1 MRGKRSPALRFVHHQ
16 IVLPALLSSREIRR
30 ARPRARADKA
40 VTVLAALAFI
50 VCAARPAAVSAQ
62 TAPQPGLTIVH
73 TALTQFSLGATV
85 EIRAEAAGEPDGVN
99 FFFRVPGIEGFQA
112 RPLEKAGEGVYV
124 LAFDTSTLPAAA
136 FDYYLE
142 AWKGEVKTQSP
153 SGAPERVYSA
163 AGQGEVPP
171 AIPQDIPTPQA
182 EEAKFKL
189 PLNVTANGLGLISE
203 KIEKEGVADSQGN
216 GNLRVAL
223 QARPS
228 SLWGMNLDSNFA
240 LTTVPQPGYK
250 NLNLSNMML
259 TVTRGF
265 HSLRAGDLN
274 LNESE
279 FTLYGLG
286 RRGFDYTYDNQR
298 LYIRG
303 FTAST
308 QQVVGFAGFGFPG
321 PETRVYGGAAGL
333 KILNDALGFKVV
345 FVGGKD
351 DPHRAANAGAP
362 GTTTA
367 REGTVVAVSEETH
380 LFQQALNFRAEFAAS
395 HYDPNLDDE
404 RLKFQDIAYQVGGDA
419 RLGAFTFGARY
430 RYIGRDFNSIGLAY
444 IASDRK
450 GLEATVGFLKGFV
463 SLQGIYS
470 RDKDN
475 VKNDAALPTTK
486 NGNAQ
491 LMLTLNLSTKL
502 VFTGGY
508 RRSDQATVQAGPV
521 SFDQDGLTHEYTGGL
536 SWMPSPSLAL
546 NCTVVD
552 SQISSQANPG
562 MNTQALTI
570 NAGGNLQAGERLI
583 FSPAVSWSRSTLSAS
598 AATTRSGN
606 ATLTME
612 YFFIRRFLSLAFY
625 GTGSRME
632 IPGAGRMD
640 LLDLTGA
647 LNVQA
652 GTLVK
657 IAALT
662 LSLRGN
668 YNRQKSTVLDV
679 TDVRVFVQ
687 GDLSF

>member
-1 MRGKRSPALRFVHHQ
+1 MLGVAGPAPL
-16 IVLPALLSSREIRR
+16 I
-30 ARPRARADKA
+30 
-40 VTVLAALAFI
+40 
-50 VCAARPAAVSAQ
+50 AQ
-62 TAPQPGLTIVH
+62 TAQAEPQAAPTAAITIVH
-73 TALTQFSLGATV
+73 APLTQFPLGATV
-85 EIRAEAAGEPDGVN
+85 EIRAEVSGEADGVN
-99 FFFRVPGIEGFQA
+99 FFFRVPGIEGFQV
-112 RPLEKAGEGVYV
+112 RPMEKTGEGAYV

-142 AWKGEVKTQSP
+142 AWKGEVKSQSP
-153 SGAPERVYSA
+153 PGAPEQVYSA

-189 PLNVTANGLGLISE
+189 PINVTANGVGLISE
-203 KIEKEGVADSQGN
+203 KIEKEGIADSQGN

-228 SLWGMNLDSNFA
+228 SLWATNLESNFA
-240 LTTVPQPGYK
+240 LTTIPQPGYN

-259 TVTRGF
+259 TVSRGF
-265 HSLRAGDLN
+265 STLRAGDLN

-286 RRGFDYTYDNQR
+286 RRGFDYAYDNQKY
-298 LYIRG
+298 YIRG

-308 QQVVGFAGFGFPG
+308 QQVAGFAGFGFPG
-321 PETRVYGGAAGL
+321 PETRVYGGAAGFR
-333 KILNDALGFKVV
+333 ILNDALGFKVV

-351 DPHRAANAGAP
+351 NPHQATSAGAP
-362 GTTTA
+362 ESYSA
-367 REGTVVAVSEETH
+367 REGTVLAVSEETH
-380 LFQQALNFRAEFAAS
+380 LFQQALNFRAEFASS
-395 HYDPNLDDE
+395 HYDPNLNDE
-404 RLKFQDIAYQVGGDA
+404 SIRFGDIAYQFGGDA
-419 RLGAFTFGARY
+419 RWGAFTVGARY

-450 GLEATVGFLKGFV
+450 GVEATAGFMKGFI
-463 SLQGIYS
+463 SLQGVYS
-470 RDKDN
+470 RDQDN
-475 VKNDAALPTTK
+475 VKNDSARPTTT

-491 LMLTLNLSTKL
+491 LMITLNLSTKL
-502 VFTGGY
+502 VFSGGY
-508 RRSDQATVQAGPV
+508 RRSDQATVQLGVAA
-521 SFDQDGLTHEYTGGL
+521 FNQDGLTNEYTGGL
-536 SWMPSPSLAL
+536 SWMPSPSLAF
-546 NCTVVD
+546 NGTVVA
-552 SQISSQANPG
+552 SRISSQANPG
-562 MNTQALTI
+562 MNTRALTI
-570 NAGGNLQAGERLI
+570 NAGGSLQAGERLM
-583 FSPAVSWSRSTLSAS
+583 FSPAVSWSRSTLSAGDV
-598 AATTRSGN
+598 TTRSGN

-612 YFFIRRFLSLAFY
+612 YFFVRRFLSLAFY

-632 IPGAGRMD
+632 MPGAGRMD

-652 GTLVK
+652 GTLIK
-657 IAALT
+657 IATLT

-668 YNRQKSTVLDV
+668 YNRQKSSALDV